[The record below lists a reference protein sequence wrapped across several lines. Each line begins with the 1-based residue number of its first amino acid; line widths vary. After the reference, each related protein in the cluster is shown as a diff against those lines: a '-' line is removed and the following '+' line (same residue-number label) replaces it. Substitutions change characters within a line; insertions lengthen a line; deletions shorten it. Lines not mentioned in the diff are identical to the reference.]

1 MINDRPLD
9 YPDGW
14 LTWWLILHCSCHRR
28 FHWMKTQVCLNFPIS
43 WRPYPANSMRD
54 HLAWHTTSA
63 FTKSKLTLHC
73 IFGHDLSKY
82 HRPIRPVPMTS
93 QTICFAIPKILSQK
107 CPSEPSSEKNEAS
120 FLAMEN
126 RLFDHL
132 QDSMKLQTRAIY
144 EILHHVLEDH
154 HFDLASKSKGNTG
167 PIYNRCPENNTT
179 EQPSP
184 NSASD
189 RKENT
194 KPSSPEVTLEQ
205 ESPNSACD
213 SDKHDVR
220 ILFRCKLYPT
230 KS

>member
-1 MINDRPLD
+1 VEAVPDEFNATPFVKAHNISFQEIQARVPLHMWPHSIKIPPKKID
-9 YPDGW
+9 
-14 LTWWLILHCSCHRR
+14 
-28 FHWMKTQVCLNFPIS
+28 
-43 WRPYPANSMRD
+43 PYDTPSNMFCNSQ
-54 HLAWHTTSA
+54 
-63 FTKSKLTLHC
+63 
-73 IFGHDLSKY
+73 I
-82 HRPIRPVPMTS
+82 I
-93 QTICFAIPKILSQK
+93 SQK
-107 CPSEPSSEKNEAS
+107 CPSEPSSEEHKAS
-120 FLAMEN
+120 LLSTETC
-126 RLFDHL
+126 LFDRL
-132 QDSMKLQTRAIY
+132 LDSMKLQTRAIY
-144 EILHHVLEDH
+144 DILHHVLEDH
-154 HFDLASKSKGNTG
+154 HFDLASNLKGNTK
-167 PIYNRCPENNTT
+167 PLYNRCPENNTT